1 MLNKTAV
8 VGAGLMGTGI
18 AKHLASAG
26 SNVTLID
33 TNEVQLNS
41 AKQHLEGLSLSL
53 STSLDVITNC
63 DFVIEAVFEDLEVK
77 RNVLSQICDVVDQ
90 NCIVASNTSSL
101 LIEDLAV
108 AVKKAE
114 RFIGVHYNN
123 PADFNPIVEIVPCAA
138 TKESLA
144 PQLANWFNNH
154 DKTAVICAD
163 TPCFILNRQSLPYIN
178 EAARCIDIASPGDID
193 AIALERLGVGL
204 GPFAVMNLVGLPV
217 MAAASRNLA
226 VLGHGYLAAPALQA
240 QAEPW
245 VIEEATEVLKEL
257 SKEKISEITQRL
269 RGAMIFPGQDI
280 LENQLC
286 TAADLTKICKLALG
300 YEKSS
305 PEWLEIYEPTV
316 TSQLIERYLSNQ

>member
-18 AKHLASAG
+18 AKHLANAG

-33 TNEVQLNS
+33 TNDAQLNS

-53 STSLDVITNC
+53 STSLDVITDC

-77 RNVLSQICDVVDQ
+77 RNVLSQISDVVDQ

-101 LIEDLAV
+101 LVEDLAV
-108 AVKKAE
+108 ALTKTE

-123 PADFNPIVEIVPCAA
+123 PADFNPIVEIVPCAG

-154 DKTAVICAD
+154 EKTAVICAD
-163 TPCFILNRQSLPYIN
+163 TPCFVLNRQSLPYIN
-178 EAARCIDIASPGDID
+178 EAARCLELAAPGDID
-193 AIALERLGVGL
+193 AIALDRLGVGL

-226 VLGHGYLAAPALQA
+226 VLGNGYLAAPALQA
-240 QAEPW
+240 QTEPW
-245 VIEEATEVLKEL
+245 VIGAPTPLAQET
-257 SKEKISEITQRL
+257 ISEITQRL

-280 LENQLC
+280 LNNQLC
-286 TAADLTKICKLALG
+286 TAEDLTKICKLALG

-316 TSQLIERYLSNQ
+316 TRQLIERYLSNQ